1 MLVGTDLGDALGR
14 KREIP
19 VGRPLLAHSGRSRI
33 SGYDWHVA
41 DLYES
46 FRSVI

>member
-1 MLVGTDLGDALGR
+1 MLLGTDLSDALGR

-19 VGRPLLAHSGRSRI
+19 VGPPLLAHSGRTCI
-33 SGYDWHVA
+33 GGYAWHVA
-41 DLYES
+41 DLYEH